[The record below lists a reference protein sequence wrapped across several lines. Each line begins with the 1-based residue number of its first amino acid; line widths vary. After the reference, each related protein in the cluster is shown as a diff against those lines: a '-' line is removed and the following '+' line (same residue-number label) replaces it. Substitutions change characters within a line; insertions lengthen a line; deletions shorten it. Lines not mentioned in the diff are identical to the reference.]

1 MRTITSAFPWTQVKW
16 RSKEEQRIQ
25 TLDLALKILVPLI
38 LSACLVVSLKVGSF
52 NGYLDLLS
60 RQSFGSPLMALG
72 AGFTLAYLAFQ
83 LVRTVLW
90 LRYKSY
96 PLPPGQLPRVT
107 VIIPAYNEG
116 AMVEKS
122 IYAAVA
128 SDYPADRLEIIC
140 IDDGSKD
147 DTWEYIDRARRR
159 YPKLI
164 KAIRF
169 PKNRG
174 KKEGL
179 YAGFIR
185 GKGEYFVT
193 IDSDSVITPDTV
205 NRSSPP
211 CSTTL
216 RSARWRAT
224 SRSITAAAASWPG
237 CWRCGSSWPSIS
249 SGPPKACTAAS
260 PAPPGPCP
268 LTGPTPLNP
277 C

>member
-1 MRTITSAFPWTQVKW
+1 MRTITSAFPWTQAKW

-52 NGYLDLLS
+52 NGYLQLLS

-72 AGFTLAYLAFQ
+72 ACFTLAYLAFQ

-90 LRYKSY
+90 WRYKSF
-96 PLPPGQLPRVT
+96 PLPPGPLPRVT

-147 DTWEYIDRARRR
+147 DTWAYMDRARRR
-159 YPKLI
+159 YEAAPE
-164 KAIRF
+164 IR
-169 PKNRG
+169 
-174 KKEGL
+174 
-179 YAGFIR
+179 A
-185 GKGEYFVT
+185 
-193 IDSDSVITPDTV
+193 DSSSVGSI
-205 NRSSPP
+205 RSSAPETWMKTNGKRYMLSTAMIPP
-211 CSTTL
+211 
-216 RSARWRAT
+216 RV
-224 SRSITAAAASWPG
+224 
-237 CWRCGSSWPSIS
+237 
-249 SGPPKACTAAS
+249 
-260 PAPPGPCP
+260 
-268 LTGPTPLNP
+268 
-277 C
+277 

>member
-1 MRTITSAFPWTQVKW
+1 MRTITSAFPGNQVKW

-38 LSACLVVSLKVGSF
+38 LSACLVISLKVGSF
-52 NGYLDLLS
+52 DGYLQLLS
-60 RQSFGSPLMALG
+60 RHSFGSPLMALG
-72 AGFTLAYLAFQ
+72 AGFTLAYLGFQ
-83 LVRTVLW
+83 LVRTILW

-96 PLPPGQLPRVT
+96 PIPPGQLPRVT

-147 DTWEYIDRARRR
+147 DTWSYIDRARRR

-169 PKNRG
+169 TKNRG

-179 YAGFIR
+179 YAGFTR

-193 IDSDSVITPDTV
+193 IDSDSVISPDTIKQV
-205 NRSSPP
+205 IAPMLNDSQIGAVAGNVKVYNRS
-211 CSTTL
+211 
-216 RSARWRAT
+216 RSVMARMLAVRFVLAFD
-224 SRSITAAAASWPG
+224 
-237 CWRCGSSWPSIS
+237 S
-249 SGPPKACTAAS
+249 SGPPRACTAAS
-260 PAPPGPCP
+260 PAPPAPCR
-268 LTGPTPLNP
+268 LTGPQP
-277 C
+277 